1 MPRTL
6 ARLLVL
12 LPFFLACS
20 QTLLGQAPRI
30 DSIDPAQ
37 GPIAGGT
44 VVTITGANF
53 QSATLSVDKVAVTPQ
68 AISATT
74 IKFTSAT
81 HDNGIASIKVATT
94 AGAAYGEFLY
104 VPPRLQDL
112 PPGYITTVA
121 GIGQFTGFY
130 RPATQAEIQPQGS
143 PVFDRQGN
151 LYIPEPSNNRVSR
164 VRPDGIIEPFAGT
177 GFPSYQSGTG
187 LGDGGP
193 ATEAAMTF
201 PRGVTTDANGDVYI
215 TEVMHRIRRVDAGTG
230 IITTIAG
237 DGTAGFSG
245 DGGRAVQARLNDAS
259 HITGDGNGTLFFID
273 FDDASGTARIRKITS
288 DGTISTIAGVD
299 PPGFSGDGGPA
310 TQAQFNLIMGDNGSL
325 ALDPQGNL
333 FIVDTGNN
341 RIRRI
346 DGRSGIIT
354 TVYGPASPKSVAT
367 DAVGNIYSGD
377 NSHTVK
383 LSPSGQMLAT
393 YGKGGAGFSE
403 DGTAI
408 AAAFVDGSGGLA
420 VDRDGNIIYADFGPH
435 RIRRLNLQTGLLET
449 LAGMGPRIIGEN
461 GPAIATTLQTSNNG
475 DLAFLP
481 SGELLV
487 GDSFRVMVRKIDAQ
501 GNISTVGKGGNP
513 SFPEGKGWQD
523 ITCLPGV
530 KTTAAG
536 EIYVADTRNV
546 YRIDTTATVH
556 AIAGRPAA
564 YGYGYSGDGGPATD
578 ALLCQPWDIALD
590 RVGNL
595 FIADTNNN
603 RIRRVDA
610 QTGIITTVAGSGPVN
625 GFEHYGQDGHG
636 SFCGDGGPALQACLN
651 TPYGVAVDSAGNLF
665 IADGGNNRIR
675 KVGTN
680 GIITSFVD
688 HTGAT
693 VTKLAF
699 DGAGNLYS
707 VTGQGLFRYDPE
719 GRSTQI
725 AGLWPPDFSGDG
737 GPALQAKI
745 RTTAQATG
753 IAVDAEGNIFFI
765 DNGNLR
771 VRAVR
776 YGALLARPTITRQ
789 PASSRVTAGQKAIL
803 AVAATGFPAPS
814 YQWKKSGVD
823 IPGATDAAYAI
834 TSTQYSD
841 AGSYTVVIT
850 NMMGSIT
857 SDAAGLTVVTAP
869 PPPSIP
875 ASPSSQTGQVGS
887 KAEFAVIANG
897 IAPLTYQWQVSTN
910 GGSSWRD
917 LSDGGNY
924 VGTSTVTLTVNGTVA
939 GMNGYQYRCVTTNA
953 VGSATSNAAT
963 LTVNKAT
970 GR

>member
-1 MPRTL
+1 
-6 ARLLVL
+6 
-12 LPFFLACS
+12 
-20 QTLLGQAPRI
+20 LLGQAPRI

-53 QSATLSVDKVAVTPQ
+53 QGATLSVDKAAVTPQ
-68 AISATT
+68 SISATT
-74 IKFTSAT
+74 IEFTSAT

-143 PVFDRQGN
+143 PALDQSGN
-151 LYIPEPSNNRVSR
+151 LYIPEPGYDRVSR

-177 GFPSYQSGTG
+177 GFASYQSGTG

-201 PRGVTTDANGDVYI
+201 PRGVTTDANGNVYI
-215 TEVMHRIRRVDAGTG
+215 TEFMHRIRRVDARTG
-230 IITTIAG
+230 IIRTIAG

-245 DGGRAVQARLNDAS
+245 DGGPAVQARLNDAS

-273 FDDASGTARIRKITS
+273 FDDASGTARIRKITPE
-288 DGTISTIAGVD
+288 GIITTIAGVG

-377 NSHTVK
+377 NSRIVK
-383 LSPSGQMLAT
+383 LSPNGQMLAT
-393 YGKGGAGFSE
+393 YGRGGAGFSE
-403 DGTAI
+403 DGATI
-408 AAAFVDGSGGLA
+408 GAAFVDGSNGLA

-487 GDSFRVMVRKIDAQ
+487 GDTVRVMLRKIDAQ

-513 SFPEGKGWQD
+513 SFPEGKGWQN

-530 KTTAAG
+530 QTTAAG

-556 AIAGRPAA
+556 AIAGRPVA

-578 ALLCQPWDIALD
+578 ALLCQPWDVALD
-590 RVGNL
+590 RSGNL

-625 GFEHYGQDGHG
+625 GFEHYGTDGQG
-636 SFCGDGGPALQACLN
+636 TFCGDGGPALQACLN
-651 TPYGVAVDSAGNLF
+651 TPYGVVVDSAGNLF
-665 IADGGNNRIR
+665 IADSENRRIR
-675 KVGTN
+675 KVDAN
-680 GIITSFVD
+680 GIITTFVSNA
-688 HTGAT
+688 GAT
-693 VTKLAF
+693 VTKLVF
-699 DGAGNLYS
+699 DGAGDLYS
-707 VTGQGLFRYDPE
+707 VNGQGLFRYDPE

-725 AGLWPPDFSGDG
+725 AGLWPPGFSGDG
-737 GPALQAKI
+737 RPALQAKI

-753 IAVDAEGNIFFI
+753 IAIDAEGNIFFI

-771 VRAVR
+771 IRAIR
-776 YGALLARPTITRQ
+776 YGALLARPAIAGQ
-789 PASSRVTAGQKAIL
+789 PVGPRVTAGQKAVF

-814 YQWKKSGVD
+814 YQWKKNGVD
-823 IPGATDAAYAI
+823 IPGATEAVYVIA
-834 TSTQYSD
+834 STQYLD
-841 AGSYTVVIT
+841 AGTYTVVIT
-850 NMMGSIT
+850 NMMGAVT
-857 SDAAGLTVVTAP
+857 SAAAELTVVAEPT
-869 PPPSIP
+869 PPSIAAPP
-875 ASPSSQTGQVGS
+875 ANQTV
-887 KAEFAVIANG
+887 KAGDTATFTILANG

-910 GGSSWRD
+910 GGGSWSS
-917 LSDGGNY
+917 LIDGGLY
-924 VGTSTVTLTVNGTVA
+924 AGTSTATLKVSGILA
-939 GMNGYQYRCVTTNA
+939 AMNGLQYRCVVTNA
-953 VGSATSNAAT
+953 VGSVTSNAAALKVT
-963 LTVNKAT
+963 PDVSPRSRPPAKRL
-970 GR
+970 RRL

>member
-1 MPRTL
+1 
-6 ARLLVL
+6 
-12 LPFFLACS
+12 
-20 QTLLGQAPRI
+20 LLGQAPRI

-81 HDNGIASIKVATT
+81 HDNGIASIKVATG

-130 RPATQAEIQPQGS
+130 RPATQVEILPQGS
-143 PVFDRQGN
+143 PAFDRQGN
-151 LYIPEPSNNRVSR
+151 LYIPEPSNDRVSR
-164 VRPDGIIEPFAGT
+164 VRPDGIIEPFAGS
-177 GFPSYQSGTG
+177 GIASYQSATG

-193 ATEAAMTF
+193 AAEATMTF
-201 PRGVTTDANGDVYI
+201 PRGVTTDANGNVYI
-215 TEVMHRIRRVDAGTG
+215 TEFMHRIRRVDGRTG

-245 DGGRAVQARLNDAS
+245 DGGPAVQARLNDAT
-259 HITGDGNGTLFFID
+259 HITGDGNGTLYFID
-273 FDDASGTARIRKITS
+273 FDDASGTTRIRKITP
-288 DGTISTIAGVD
+288 DGTISTIAGVG
-299 PPGFSGDGGPA
+299 PLGFSGDGGPA
-310 TQAQFNLIMGDNGSL
+310 TQAQFNLIFGDNGSL
-325 ALDPQGNL
+325 ALDSQGNL
-333 FIVDTGNN
+333 FVVDTGNY

-346 DGRSGIIT
+346 DGRNGIIT
-354 TVYGPASPKSVAT
+354 TVFGVVTTAFGPVSPLSVAT
-367 DAVGNIYSGD
+367 DAVGNIYYGD
-377 NSHTVK
+377 SSHIVK

-393 YGKGGAGFSE
+393 YGQGGTGFSE

-408 AAAFVDGSGGLA
+408 AAAFADGSGGLA
-420 VDRDGNIIYADFGPH
+420 VDRDENIIYVNFPSH

-461 GPAIATTLQTSNNG
+461 GPAIATTLQTGNTG

-487 GDSFRVMVRKIDAQ
+487 GDPIRVMVRRIDAQ
-501 GNISTVGKGGNP
+501 GNISTVGKGGYPN
-513 SFPEGKGWQD
+513 SPEGKGWQD
-523 ITCLPGV
+523 ITYLAGV
-530 KTTAAG
+530 KTTTAG

-556 AIAGRPAA
+556 AIAGRPVA

-578 ALLCQPWDIALD
+578 ALLCQPWDVALD
-590 RVGNL
+590 RAGNV

-610 QTGIITTVAGSGPVN
+610 QTGIITTVVGSGPVN
-625 GFEHYGQDGHG
+625 GFEHYEQDGHG
-636 SFCGDGGPALQACLN
+636 SFSGDGGPALQACLN

-665 IADGGNNRIR
+665 IADSGNRRIR
-675 KVGTN
+675 KVDSN
-680 GIITSFVD
+680 GIITTFAVNYY
-688 HTGAT
+688 
-693 VTKLAF
+693 VTKLVF
-699 DGAGNLYS
+699 DNAGNLYGATNGGIYRFDS
-707 VTGQGLFRYDPE
+707 TGASFRLGGFGE
-719 GRSTQI
+719 G
-725 AGLWPPDFSGDG
+725 FSGDG
-737 GPALQAKI
+737 GPAVQA
-745 RTTAQATG
+745 RMRAFGQGTG
-753 IAVDAEGNIFFI
+753 IAIDAEGNIFFI

-771 VRAVR
+771 IRAIR
-776 YGALLARPTITRQ
+776 YGALLARPAIARQ

-814 YQWKKSGVD
+814 YQWKKNGVD
-823 IPGATDAAYAI
+823 IPGATDAVYVIA
-834 TSTQYSD
+834 STQYSD

-850 NMMGSIT
+850 NMMGSTT

-869 PPPSIP
+869 TPPSIL

-953 VGSATSNAAT
+953 VGSAASNAAT
-963 LTVNKAT
+963 LTVNKSTA
-970 GR
+970 R